1 MTTNGKH
8 ILIITWA
15 LFVFAERAEEGR
27 FEDDEF
33 YRIAPGSL
41 VLLTLTETSGLQARA
56 LDFF

>member
-33 YRIAPGSL
+33 
-41 VLLTLTETSGLQARA
+41 
-56 LDFF
+56 